1 MWNGDL
7 QNGQTVLVHA
17 VSHMTVSLYRSRD
30 LPPLQGASSVG
41 LAAIQLARAIRS
53 NVVVMAT
60 SRTEEKLAQCTENG
74 AQHVINSK
82 EKNFKEEVMK
92 ITDGKGKNKLHF
104 CLLSWICLWPAFIL
118 TFLFS

>member
-1 MWNGDL
+1 M
-7 QNGQTVLVHA
+7 
-17 VSHMTVSLYRSRD
+17 
-30 LPPLQGASSVG
+30 
-41 LAAIQLARAIRS
+41 
-53 NVVVMAT
+53 VVMAT

-92 ITDGKGKNKLHF
+92 ITNGKGKNKLHF
-104 CLLSWICLWPAFIL
+104 CLLSCTFLWPTCTFIS